1 MLFIKLVW
9 WIRTYPIFKKFDQAK
24 MFLLYTFCSIHYTN
38 FAVYIIQI
46 LLYTLSNVIDSTN
59 LIKLIWW
66 WASNESW
73 LVHLSICDSFNPIH
87 HGPFWLFSQ
96 RKLKMIYQWKLKM
109 IYQWS
114 FVSLFA
120 SFHFWFVS
128 LDMTMVSFLWPSP
141 ASYVN

>member
-24 MFLLYTFCSIHYTN
+24 MFCCIH

-66 WASNESW
+66 CASSESW
-73 LVHLSICDSFNPIH
+73 LVYLSICDWFNPIH

-96 RKLKMIYQWKLKM
+96 RKLKMIYQWNFLHRSM
-109 IYQWS
+109 YPL
-114 FVSLFA
+114 FSLCA
-120 SFHFWFVS
+120 SFHVWFVS

-141 ASYVN
+141 ANYVN